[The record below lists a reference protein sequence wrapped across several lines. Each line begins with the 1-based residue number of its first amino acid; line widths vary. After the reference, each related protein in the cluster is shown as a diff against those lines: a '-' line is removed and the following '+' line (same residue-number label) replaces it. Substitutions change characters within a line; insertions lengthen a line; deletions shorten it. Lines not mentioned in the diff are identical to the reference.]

1 MTAAEMRTHRAQ
13 RMKAKKVNWCD
24 RSVFYAPYYCL
35 VTTPALFEQELQRI
49 GIKERDWP
57 DYTATPTANG
67 TLWELETPS
76 GESALIV
83 TIKGWEGKDS
93 LEVAGLIV
101 HEATHI
107 KQHVMRQMGEKF
119 PSDEFEAYM
128 MQNIT
133 QNLMQCFV
141 EQTQ

>member
-1 MTAAEMRTHRAQ
+1 M
-13 RMKAKKVNWCD
+13 
-24 RSVFYAPYYCL
+24 FYFPDYYCL
-35 VTTPALFEQELQRI
+35 VTTPELYYSELKRM
-49 GIKERDWP
+49 GLKERDWP
-57 DYTATPTANG
+57 EYTSSPTANG
-67 TLWELETPS
+67 TLWEFETPT
-76 GESALIV
+76 GKTCMIV
-83 TIKGWEGKDS
+83 TIKDWQGKDP

-107 KQHVMRQMGEKF
+107 KQHVMRKMGEKC
-119 PSDEFEAYM
+119 PGDEFEAYM